1 MVKQGKKGINNKKSF
16 LIITISSIVV
26 FLFLL
31 GLVIYKYI
39 VNNNIDVARNEVTAL
54 IFVVLI
60 YVLYVAVV
68 KKKWIPD
75 FLLVKN
81 VSFREND
88 KSFRIKTYLVKSL
101 IFANLFSLLD
111 IIARLFVSD
120 YESLF
125 IFNSLNEIFNI
136 LLNLLIIFIGSFVI
150 SFCLELFIEKIEMI
164 RNKKY
169 DRRV

>member
-1 MVKQGKKGINNKKSF
+1 MVKQSKKGINNKKSF
-16 LIITISSIVV
+16 LIITISSVVV

-60 YVLYVAVV
+60 YVLYVAIV
-68 KKKWIPD
+68 KKKWLPD

-81 VSFREND
+81 VSFEKNN
-88 KSFRIKTYLVKSL
+88 KVFMIKTYLAKSL
-101 IFANLFSLLD
+101 VFAILFSLLD
-111 IIARLFVSD
+111 IIARLFIND

-125 IFNSLNEIFNI
+125 IFGRLNEVLNI
-136 LLNLLIIFIGSFVI
+136 LFNLLIIFIGAFVI
-150 SFCLELFIEKIEMI
+150 SFCLELLFGKLEMM
-164 RNKKY
+164 RNKK
-169 DRRV
+169 RNGKV